1 MDSDKSKLEKLGYKR
16 QRKRNKKYEQRAGA
30 KESKG

>member
-1 MDSDKSKLEKLGYKR
+1 MDSDKSKLGYKR

-30 KESKG
+30 NESKG